1 MRLIIFGP
9 QGAGKGTQAEL
20 ISKKYGV
27 PAISTGEIFRWAIK
41 GKTALGLKVQ
51 QYLDEGRLVPDQLTI
66 GVVRERLEAEDARDG
81 FLLDGFPRNLEQ
93 ARALDAIL
101 ADAGASLDAALV
113 LDVPEEVSLRRITGR
128 RACSNC
134 GHNYHVDAP
143 PSEDWTCDVCNG
155 EVVERNDD
163 HDEATIRKRL
173 ELYHEQTE
181 PLKQLYEERGLLLE
195 VDGVGTPDEVFS
207 RIVEAL

>member
-113 LDVPEEVSLRRITGR
+113 LDVPEKVSLRRITGR

>member
-9 QGAGKGTQAEL
+9 QGAGKGTQGEL

-66 GVVRERLEAEDARDG
+66 GVVRERLEAGDAREG

-113 LDVPEEVSLRRITGR
+113 LDVPEEVSLRRIMGR

-134 GHNYHVDAP
+134 GRNYHVDAP
-143 PSEDWTCDVCNG
+143 PSEDWTCDVCGG

-163 HDEATIRKRL
+163 HEEVTIRKRL
-173 ELYHEQTE
+173 GLYHEQTE

>member
-1 MRLIIFGP
+1 MFGP

-20 ISKKYGV
+20 VSKKYGV

-66 GVVRERLEAEDARDG
+66 GVVRERLEAGDAREG

-101 ADAGASLDAALV
+101 ADLGGSLDAALV

-143 PSEDWTCDVCNG
+143 PSEDWTCDVCGG

-181 PLKQLYEERGLLLE
+181 PLKQLYEERGLLVE
-195 VDGVGTPDEVFS
+195 IDGVGTPDEVFS

>member
-66 GVVRERLEAEDARDG
+66 GVVRERLEAGDAREG

-101 ADAGASLDAALV
+101 ADTGGGLDAALV
-113 LDVPEEVSLRRITGR
+113 LDVPEGGSLRP
-128 RACSNC
+128 
-134 GHNYHVDAP
+134 VM
-143 PSEDWTCDVCNG
+143 
-155 EVVERNDD
+155 
-163 HDEATIRKRL
+163 
-173 ELYHEQTE
+173 
-181 PLKQLYEERGLLLE
+181 
-195 VDGVGTPDEVFS
+195 
-207 RIVEAL
+207 

>member
-9 QGAGKGTQAEL
+9 QGAGKGTQADL
-20 ISKKYGV
+20 ISHKYGI
-27 PAISTGEIFRWAIK
+27 PAISTGEIFRWAIR
-41 GKTALGLKVQ
+41 GKTALGLEVQ

-66 GVVRERLEAEDARDG
+66 GVVRERLEASDAREG

-93 ARALDAIL
+93 ARALDAML
-101 ADAGASLDAALV
+101 ADAGTRLDAALV
-113 LDVPEEVSLRRITGR
+113 LNVPEEISLRRIVGR
-128 RACSNC
+128 RACSEC

-143 PSEDWTCDVCNG
+143 PGEDWNCDVCG
-155 EVVERNDD
+155 GDVVERSDD

-195 VDGVGTPDEVFS
+195 IDGVGTPDEVFS

>member
-66 GVVRERLEAEDARDG
+66 GVVRERLEAGDARVG

-113 LDVPEEVSLRRITGR
+113 LDVPEEVSLRRIMGR

-134 GHNYHVDAP
+134 GRNYHVDAP
-143 PSEDWTCDVCNG
+143 PSEDWTCDVCGG

-163 HDEATIRKRL
+163 HEEATIRKRL

>member
-66 GVVRERLEAEDARDG
+66 GVVRERLEAGDAREG

-113 LDVPEEVSLRRITGR
+113 LDVPEEVSLRRIMGR

-134 GHNYHVDAP
+134 GRNYHVDAP
-143 PSEDWTCDVCNG
+143 PSEDWTCDVCGG

-163 HDEATIRKRL
+163 HEEATIRKRL

-195 VDGVGTPDEVFS
+195 VDGIGTPDEVFS

>member
-66 GVVRERLEAEDARDG
+66 GVVRERLEAADARDG

-143 PSEDWTCDVCNG
+143 PSEDWTCDVCGG

-163 HDEATIRKRL
+163 HDEVTIRKRL

>member
-143 PSEDWTCDVCNG
+143 PSEDWTCDVCSG

>member
-66 GVVRERLEAEDARDG
+66 GVVRERLEAGDAREG

-113 LDVPEEVSLRRITGR
+113 LDVPEEVSLRRIMGR

-134 GHNYHVDAP
+134 GRNYHVDAP
-143 PSEDWTCDVCNG
+143 PSEDWTCDVCGG

-163 HDEATIRKRL
+163 HEEATIRKRL

>member
-9 QGAGKGTQAEL
+9 QGAGKGTQADL
-20 ISKKYGV
+20 ISKKYGI

-41 GKTALGLKVQ
+41 GKTALGLKVKQ
-51 QYLDEGRLVPDQLTI
+51 FLDEGRLVPDQLTI
-66 GVVRERLEAEDARDG
+66 GVVRERLEAADAREG

-93 ARALDAIL
+93 ARALDAML
-101 ADAGASLDAALV
+101 ADGGTRLDGALV
-113 LDVPEEVSLRRITGR
+113 LNVPEEVSLRRIVGR
-128 RACSNC
+128 RACSDC
-134 GHNYHVDAP
+134 GRNYHVDAP
-143 PSEDWTCDVCNG
+143 PSEDWNCDVCG
-155 EVVERNDD
+155 GDVVERNDD

-181 PLKQLYEERGLLLE
+181 PLKQLYGDRGLLLE
-195 VDGVGTPDEVFS
+195 IDGVGTPDEVFS

>member
-66 GVVRERLEAEDARDG
+66 GVVRERLEAEDALEG

-143 PSEDWTCDVCNG
+143 PSEDWTCDVCGG

-195 VDGVGTPDEVFS
+195 IDGVGTPDEVFS

>member
-1 MRLIIFGP
+1 
-9 QGAGKGTQAEL
+9 
-20 ISKKYGV
+20 
-27 PAISTGEIFRWAIK
+27 
-41 GKTALGLKVQ
+41 
-51 QYLDEGRLVPDQLTI
+51 
-66 GVVRERLEAEDARDG
+66 
-81 FLLDGFPRNLEQ
+81 
-93 ARALDAIL
+93 
-101 ADAGASLDAALV
+101 
-113 LDVPEEVSLRRITGR
+113 
-128 RACSNC
+128 
-134 GHNYHVDAP
+134 VDAP
-143 PSEDWTCDVCNG
+143 PSEDWTCDVCGG

>member
-9 QGAGKGTQAEL
+9 QGAGKGTQADL
-20 ISKKYGV
+20 ISKKYGI

-51 QYLDEGRLVPDQLTI
+51 QFLDEGRLVPDQLTI
-66 GVVRERLEAEDARDG
+66 GVVRERLEAADAREG

-93 ARALDAIL
+93 ARALDAML
-101 ADAGASLDAALV
+101 ADGGTRLDGALV
-113 LDVPEEVSLRRITGR
+113 LNVPEEVSLRRIVGR
-128 RACSNC
+128 RACSDC
-134 GHNYHVDAP
+134 GRNYHVDAP
-143 PSEDWTCDVCNG
+143 PSEDWNCDVCG
-155 EVVERNDD
+155 GDVVERNDD

-181 PLKQLYEERGLLLE
+181 PLKQLYGERGLLLE
-195 VDGVGTPDEVFS
+195 IDGVGTPDEVFS

>member
-66 GVVRERLEAEDARDG
+66 GVVRERLEAGDAREG

-143 PSEDWTCDVCNG
+143 PSEDWTCDVCGG

-163 HDEATIRKRL
+163 HDEVTIRKRL

>member
-20 ISKKYGV
+20 ISKKYGI

-66 GVVRERLEAEDARDG
+66 GVVRERLEAGDAREG
-81 FLLDGFPRNLEQ
+81 FLIDGFPRNLEQ
-93 ARALDAIL
+93 ARALDAML
-101 ADAGASLDAALV
+101 ADAGASLDAAVV
-113 LDVPEEVSLRRITGR
+113 LNVPEEVSLRRIVGR

-134 GHNYHVDAP
+134 GRNYHVDAP
-143 PSEDWTCDVCNG
+143 PSEDWSCDVCG
-155 EVVERNDD
+155 GDVVERNDD

-181 PLKQLYEERGLLLE
+181 PLKQFYGERGLLVE
-195 VDGVGTPDEVFS
+195 IDGVGSPDEVFS
-207 RIVEAL
+207 RIVESL